1 MLKLFKKT
9 LAVCLIGF
17 GLRSSTGNITSTF
30 RLVICYGNYDSSGW
44 NNMAFLLSKMLQLNN
59 LKIKESA

>member
-17 GLRSSTGNITSTF
+17 GLRSTTCNITSTF
-30 RLVICYGNYDSSGW
+30 RLVICYWNYNSSSR
-44 NNMAFLLSKMLQLNN
+44 NNMAFLL
-59 LKIKESA
+59 IKNVTIK

>member
-17 GLRSSTGNITSTF
+17 GLRSIASYITSF
-30 RLVICYGNYDSSGW
+30 YRLAIYYRYYNCGSW
-44 NNMAFLLSKMLQLNN
+44 NSMAFLLK
-59 LKIKESA
+59 K